1 MQAPLSELA
10 EKQEMKPAEFLAK
23 LEKLRKKLFAAR
35 AGRIHPQKDDKVLT
49 DWNGLMISAFA
60 RSGRALDEKEY
71 VETAGKAADFC
82 LKELRGKNGRLLKR
96 WRNGK
101 AGLPAHLE
109 DYAFF
114 VQGLLDLQEATFDS
128 EYLKAAKELTDLTPF
143 ILRTRKKAT
152 SI

>member
-1 MQAPLSELA
+1 MKQPVKRTGETSPTCKPRSSELA

-82 LKELRGKNGRLLKR
+82 LKELGARTVACSRDG
-96 WRNGK
+96 
-101 AGLPAHLE
+101 
-109 DYAFF
+109 
-114 VQGLLDLQEATFDS
+114 ATARQACPPIW
-128 EYLKAAKELTDLTPF
+128 KTTPF
-143 ILRTRKKAT
+143 SYKVSSTCKRQLSIQNT
-152 SI
+152 SRPPRN